1 MIRVGDFLVRPGGR
15 PRLKNYDSAYTA
27 GYANEAAAAEKFE
40 ADLAELARL
49 QDKLMARETHALLV
63 VFQSIDG
70 SGKDGTIKQ
79 VASRLDPQGCT
90 ALNFKK
96 PSEIENRHDYL
107 WRFHQQVPA
116 RGHITFFNRSYYEE
130 VISAR
135 VHGVVDEREAAARCD
150 SINDFER
157 ILDRERTVVLKVFL
171 HVSKDVQAERVR
183 ERLRRRDKQH
193 EFSAADIED
202 RDKWDA
208 FDRAYEDAINATATD
223 AAPWYAVAADDRP
236 AARVAVARLLV
247 ELLEGL
253 DPQYPPP
260 DPDELEEAGLDE
272 DDLG

>member
-1 MIRVGDFLVRPGGR
+1 MTSPHRVGPDDRFSIARHPTHEGNGDPGELEALRGR
-15 PRLKNYDSAYTA
+15 ITELSDRF
-27 GYANEAAAAEKFE
+27 AADAS
-40 ADLAELARL
+40 
-49 QDKLMARETHALLV
+49 HALLV
-63 VFQSIDG
+63 VLQGFDG
-70 SGKDGTIKQ
+70 AGKDELITHVLSG
-79 VASRLDPQGCT
+79 VDPANLHVFSFNTPVGEE
-90 ALNFKK
+90 A
-96 PSEIENRHDYL
+96 EHDFL
-107 WRFHQQVPA
+107 WRFHHQAPA
-116 RGHITFFNRSYYEE
+116 RGMVHVFDRSYYEE